1 MKICKKIKTAV
12 MALCLVIGMCA
23 VSTPQTVH
31 AEYGDNAYAF
41 MTQLQSNYPYRQ
53 VNSSNGMLSGAEEWL
68 KAQIVTMGYEYMVQP
83 FTKTSSDGVTPCYG
97 ENLIFSKQGTSDRVI
112 VIGAHYDCVEQ
123 TFGTDDNASGVG
135 VLLELASIYSTK
147 ESPYTIRFILF
158 SAEEPGCLGSQYYV
172 ENLSQEERDRIA
184 CMINIDTIAAGDNMY
199 LYGGTVD
206 GDGNIVQDWAVYQAQ
221 SAADLLGL
229 NMSFH
234 PDVNDSFPTP
244 TKATA
249 SDQMAFANAGIP
261 YIYCEASNWNGEP
274 YTNFYETSNSAVVG
288 GTVMHNAEY
297 DNLTF
302 IENTFGTR
310 AYDHLQAYTKLIDY
324 LLENMEEGEYTAGY
338 TFEDTNTKATTT
350 DSVYFREKPTQYSQ
364 AIELLDAGTEVTV
377 TGYHASWCR
386 VEVDGQEGYIKT
398 DYLTMDENAENGS
411 EEAVSEDSSEEASS
425 ENESEAASDVELET
439 GTEEEAPSEAVSE
452 NESEKATAKNESSK
466 NEISSADAN
475 SSENAAA
482 SNSGSSSQSVSGSQ
496 SDSTD
501 VVTKVMNQLKSDP
514 STLRIVLIAIIV
526 IIGIWLCVFIAL
538 RRKKNAQEEDVSDGS
553 IATVKKVE
561 QAEDSFE
568 EEVTK
573 EKAQKEAAMER
584 AVSKKPVREKKA
596 PSKEISDSDGF
607 ESSASKSN
615 DSDTGFANPN
625 KNKGEEKQ

>member
-1 MKICKKIKTAV
+1 MKICKRIKATV
-12 MALCLVIGMCA
+12 LALCLIIGMCVA
-23 VSTPQTVH
+23 SLPQTVH

-41 MTQLQSNYPYRQ
+41 MKQLQSNYPYRQ

-68 KAQIVTMGYEYMVQP
+68 KAQIITMGYEYMAQP
-83 FTKTSSDGVTPCYG
+83 FTMTSADGVTPCYG
-97 ENLIFSKQGTSDRVI
+97 ENLIFSKQGASDRVI
-112 VIGAHYDCVEQ
+112 VVGAHYDCVEQ

-172 ENLSQEERDRIA
+172 DNLSQEERDRIA

-206 GDGNIVQDWAVYQAQ
+206 DSGSIVQDWAVYQAQ

-229 NMSFH
+229 DMSFH

-249 SDQMAFANAGIP
+249 SDQMPFANVGIP

-274 YTNFYETSNSAVVG
+274 YTNFYQTSNSAVNG
-288 GTVMHNAEY
+288 GTIMHKAEY

-310 AYDHLQAYTKLIDY
+310 AYEHLQAYAKLLDY
-324 LLENMEEGEYTAGY
+324 LLENMKEGEYATGY

-350 DSVYFREKPTQYSQ
+350 SSVYLRERPTQYSPSVT
-364 AIELLDAGTEVTV
+364 LLDADTEVTV

-398 DYLTMDENAENGS
+398 DYLTMEDEIASKEDESSEEESENASEEASKEAESSMSEESSSEAAENES
-411 EEAVSEDSSEEASS
+411 EEAVSESESSESESFKNEASK
-425 ENESEAASDVELET
+425 NETVSEAAS
-439 GTEEEAPSEAVSE
+439 
-452 NESEKATAKNESSK
+452 SEKETDGALSQ
-466 NEISSADAN
+466 SA
-475 SSENAAA
+475 
-482 SNSGSSSQSVSGSQ
+482 SSQNASAPEADSQ
-496 SDSTD
+496 NTVEKIID
-501 VVTKVMNQLKSDP
+501 QLKNDP
-514 STLRIVLIAIIV
+514 YTLRIVLIAAII

-538 RRKKNAQEEDVSDGS
+538 RRKKNAQ
-553 IATVKKVE
+553 KN
-561 QAEDSFE
+561 EDSNGASNSSE
-568 EEVTK
+568 ETL
-573 EKAQKEAAMER
+573 
-584 AVSKKPVREKKA
+584 KKA
-596 PSKEISDSDGF
+596 KRADMSDS
-607 ESSASKSN
+607 K
-615 DSDTGFANPN
+615 DSDNGFADPD
-625 KNKGEEKQ
+625 KNKDEK

>member
-1 MKICKKIKTAV
+1 MKICKRIKATV
-12 MALCLVIGMCA
+12 LSLCLIIGMCA
-23 VSTPQTVH
+23 ASLPQTVR

-41 MTQLQSNYPYRQ
+41 MKQLQSNYPYRQ

-68 KAQIVTMGYEYMVQP
+68 KAQIATMGYEYMAQP
-83 FTKTSSDGVTPCYG
+83 FTMTSADGVTPCYG
-97 ENLIFSKQGTSDRVI
+97 ENLIFSKQGASDRVI
-112 VIGAHYDCVEQ
+112 VVGAHYDCVEQ

-172 ENLSQEERDRIA
+172 DNLSQEERDRIA

-206 GDGNIVQDWAVYQAQ
+206 DSGSIVQDWAVYQAQ

-229 NMSFH
+229 DMSFH

-249 SDQMAFANAGIP
+249 SDQMPFANVGIP

-274 YTNFYETSNSAVVG
+274 YTNFYQTSNSAVDG
-288 GTVMHNAEY
+288 GTIMHKAEY

-310 AYDHLQAYTKLIDY
+310 AYEHLQAYAKLLDY
-324 LLENMEEGEYTAGY
+324 LLENMKEGEYATGY

-350 DSVYFREKPTQYSQ
+350 SSVYLREKPTQYSPSVT
-364 AIELLDAGTEVTV
+364 LLDADTEVTV

-398 DYLTMDENAENGS
+398 DYLTMEDEIASKEDESSEEESENASEEASKEAESSMSEESSSEAAENES
-411 EEAVSEDSSEEASS
+411 EEAVSEGESVESESFKNEASK
-425 ENESEAASDVELET
+425 NETVSEAAS
-439 GTEEEAPSEAVSE
+439 
-452 NESEKATAKNESSK
+452 SEKETDGALSQ
-466 NEISSADAN
+466 SA
-475 SSENAAA
+475 
-482 SNSGSSSQSVSGSQ
+482 SSQNASAPEADRQNTVEKII
-496 SDSTD
+496 D
-501 VVTKVMNQLKSDP
+501 QLKNDP
-514 STLRIVLIAIIV
+514 YTLRIVLIAAII

-538 RRKKNAQEEDVSDGS
+538 RRKKNAQ
-553 IATVKKVE
+553 KN
-561 QAEDSFE
+561 EDSNGASNSSE
-568 EEVTK
+568 ETL
-573 EKAQKEAAMER
+573 
-584 AVSKKPVREKKA
+584 KKA
-596 PSKEISDSDGF
+596 KRADMSDS
-607 ESSASKSN
+607 K
-615 DSDTGFANPN
+615 DSDNGFADPD
-625 KNKGEEKQ
+625 KNKDEK

>member
-1 MKICKKIKTAV
+1 MKICKRIKATV
-12 MALCLVIGMCA
+12 LALCLVIGMCA
-23 VSTPQTVH
+23 VSFPQTVH

-41 MTQLQSNYPYRQ
+41 MKQLQSNYPYRQ

-68 KAQIVTMGYEYMVQP
+68 KAQIATMGYEYMAQP
-83 FTKTSSDGVTPCYG
+83 FTMTSADGVTPCYG
-97 ENLIFSKQGTSDRVI
+97 ENLIFSKQGASDRVI
-112 VIGAHYDCVEQ
+112 VVGAHYDCVEQ

-172 ENLSQEERDRIA
+172 DNLSQEERDRIA

-206 GDGNIVQDWAVYQAQ
+206 DSGSIVQDWAVYQAQ

-244 TKATA
+244 TKDTA
-249 SDQMAFANAGIP
+249 SDQMPFANAGIP

-274 YTNFYETSNSAVVG
+274 YTNFYQTSNSAVDG
-288 GTVMHNAEY
+288 GTIMHKAEY

-310 AYDHLQAYTKLIDY
+310 AYEHLQAYAKLLDY
-324 LLENMEEGEYTAGY
+324 LLENMKEGEYATGY

-350 DSVYFREKPTQYSQ
+350 SSVYLRERPTQYSPSVT
-364 AIELLDAGTEVTV
+364 LLDADTEVTV

-398 DYLTMDENAENGS
+398 DYLTMEDEIASKEDESSEEESENASEEASKEAESSMSDESSSEAAENES
-411 EEAVSEDSSEEASS
+411 EEAVSESESSESESFKNEASKNETVSEEASS
-425 ENESEAASDVELET
+425 EKET
-439 GTEEEAPSEAVSE
+439 DGALSQ
-452 NESEKATAKNESSK
+452 
-466 NEISSADAN
+466 SA
-475 SSENAAA
+475 
-482 SNSGSSSQSVSGSQ
+482 SSQNASAPEADSQ
-496 SDSTD
+496 NTVEKIID
-501 VVTKVMNQLKSDP
+501 QLKNDP
-514 STLRIVLIAIIV
+514 YTLRIVLIAAII

-538 RRKKNAQEEDVSDGS
+538 RRKKNAQ
-553 IATVKKVE
+553 KN
-561 QAEDSFE
+561 EDSNGASNSSE
-568 EEVTK
+568 ETL
-573 EKAQKEAAMER
+573 
-584 AVSKKPVREKKA
+584 KKA
-596 PSKEISDSDGF
+596 KRADMSDS
-607 ESSASKSN
+607 K
-615 DSDTGFANPN
+615 DSDNGFADPD
-625 KNKGEEKQ
+625 KNKDEK

>member
-1 MKICKKIKTAV
+1 MKICKRIKATV
-12 MALCLVIGMCA
+12 LALCLVIGMCA
-23 VSTPQTVH
+23 VSFPQTVH

-41 MTQLQSNYPYRQ
+41 MKQLQSNYPYRQ

-68 KAQIVTMGYEYMVQP
+68 KAQIATMGYEYMAQP
-83 FTKTSSDGVTPCYG
+83 FTMTSADGVTPCYG
-97 ENLIFSKQGTSDRVI
+97 ENLIFSKQGASDRVI
-112 VIGAHYDCVEQ
+112 VVGAHYDCVEQ

-172 ENLSQEERDRIA
+172 DNLSQEERDRIA

-206 GDGNIVQDWAVYQAQ
+206 DSGSIVQDWAVYQAQ

-229 NMSFH
+229 DMSFH

-249 SDQMAFANAGIP
+249 SDQMPFANVGIP

-274 YTNFYETSNSAVVG
+274 YTNFYQTSNSAVDG
-288 GTVMHNAEY
+288 GTIMHKAEY

-310 AYDHLQAYTKLIDY
+310 AYEHLQAYAKLLDY
-324 LLENMEEGEYTAGY
+324 LLENMKEGEYATGY

-350 DSVYFREKPTQYSQ
+350 SSVYLREKPTQYSPSVT
-364 AIELLDAGTEVTV
+364 LLDADTEVTV

-398 DYLTMDENAENGS
+398 DYLTMEDEIASKEDESSEEESENASEEASKEAESSMSEESSSEAAENES
-411 EEAVSEDSSEEASS
+411 EEAVSESESSESESFKNEASK
-425 ENESEAASDVELET
+425 NETVSEAAS
-439 GTEEEAPSEAVSE
+439 
-452 NESEKATAKNESSK
+452 SEKETDGAL
-466 NEISSADAN
+466 IQSA
-475 SSENAAA
+475 
-482 SNSGSSSQSVSGSQ
+482 SSQNASAPEADSQ
-496 SDSTD
+496 NTVEKIID
-501 VVTKVMNQLKSDP
+501 QLKNDP
-514 STLRIVLIAIIV
+514 YTLRIVLIAAII

-538 RRKKNAQEEDVSDGS
+538 RRKKNAQ
-553 IATVKKVE
+553 KN
-561 QAEDSFE
+561 EDSNGASNSSE
-568 EEVTK
+568 ETL
-573 EKAQKEAAMER
+573 
-584 AVSKKPVREKKA
+584 KKA
-596 PSKEISDSDGF
+596 KRADMSDS
-607 ESSASKSN
+607 K
-615 DSDTGFANPN
+615 DSDNGFADPD
-625 KNKGEEKQ
+625 KNKDEK

>member
-1 MKICKKIKTAV
+1 MKICKRIKATV
-12 MALCLVIGMCA
+12 LALCLVIGMCA
-23 VSTPQTVH
+23 VSFPQTVH

-41 MTQLQSNYPYRQ
+41 MKQLQSNYPYRQ

-68 KAQIVTMGYEYMVQP
+68 KAQIATMGYEYMAQP
-83 FTKTSSDGVTPCYG
+83 FTMTSADGVTPCYG
-97 ENLIFSKQGTSDRVI
+97 ENLIFSKQGASDRVI
-112 VIGAHYDCVEQ
+112 VVGAHYDCVEQ

-172 ENLSQEERDRIA
+172 DNLSQEERDRIA

-206 GDGNIVQDWAVYQAQ
+206 DSGSIVQDWAVYQAQ

-229 NMSFH
+229 DMSFH

-249 SDQMAFANAGIP
+249 SDQMPFANVGIP

-274 YTNFYETSNSAVVG
+274 YTNFYQTSNSAVDG
-288 GTVMHNAEY
+288 GTIMHKAEY

-310 AYDHLQAYTKLIDY
+310 AYEHLQAYAKLLDY
-324 LLENMEEGEYTAGY
+324 LLENMKEGEYATGY

-350 DSVYFREKPTQYSQ
+350 SSVYLRERSTQYSPSVT
-364 AIELLDAGTEVTV
+364 LLDADTEVTV

-398 DYLTMDENAENGS
+398 DYLTMEDEIASKEDESSEEESENDSEEASKEAESSMSEESSSEAAENES
-411 EEAVSEDSSEEASS
+411 EEAVSESESSESESFKNEASKNETVSEEASS
-425 ENESEAASDVELET
+425 EKET
-439 GTEEEAPSEAVSE
+439 DGALSQ
-452 NESEKATAKNESSK
+452 
-466 NEISSADAN
+466 SA
-475 SSENAAA
+475 
-482 SNSGSSSQSVSGSQ
+482 SSQNASAPEADSQ
-496 SDSTD
+496 NTVEKIID
-501 VVTKVMNQLKSDP
+501 QLKNDP
-514 STLRIVLIAIIV
+514 YTLRIVLIAAII

-538 RRKKNAQEEDVSDGS
+538 RRKKNAQ
-553 IATVKKVE
+553 KN
-561 QAEDSFE
+561 EDSNGASNSSE
-568 EEVTK
+568 ETL
-573 EKAQKEAAMER
+573 
-584 AVSKKPVREKKA
+584 KKA
-596 PSKEISDSDGF
+596 KRADMSDS
-607 ESSASKSN
+607 K
-615 DSDTGFANPN
+615 DSDNGFADPD
-625 KNKGEEKQ
+625 KNKDEK

>member
-1 MKICKKIKTAV
+1 MKICKRIKATV
-12 MALCLVIGMCA
+12 LSLCLIIGMCA
-23 VSTPQTVH
+23 ASLPQTVR

-41 MTQLQSNYPYRQ
+41 MKQLQSNYPYRQ

-68 KAQIVTMGYEYMVQP
+68 KAQIATMGYECMAQP
-83 FTKTSSDGVTPCYG
+83 FTMTSADGVTPCYG
-97 ENLIFSKQGTSDRVI
+97 ENLIFSKQGASDRVI
-112 VIGAHYDCVEQ
+112 VVGAHYDCVEQ

-172 ENLSQEERDRIA
+172 DNLSQEERDRIA

-206 GDGNIVQDWAVYQAQ
+206 DSGSIVQDWAVYQAQ

-229 NMSFH
+229 DMSFH

-249 SDQMAFANAGIP
+249 SDQMPFANVGIP

-274 YTNFYETSNSAVVG
+274 YTNFYQTSNSAVDG
-288 GTVMHNAEY
+288 GTIMHKAEY

-310 AYDHLQAYTKLIDY
+310 AYEHLQAYAKLLDY
-324 LLENMEEGEYTAGY
+324 LLENMKEGEYATGY

-350 DSVYFREKPTQYSQ
+350 SSVYLRERPTQYSPSVT
-364 AIELLDAGTEVTV
+364 LLDADTEVTV

-398 DYLTMDENAENGS
+398 DYLTMEDEIASKEDESSEEESENASEEASKEAESSMSEESSSEAAENES
-411 EEAVSEDSSEEASS
+411 EEAVSESESSESESFKNEASK
-425 ENESEAASDVELET
+425 NETVSEAAS
-439 GTEEEAPSEAVSE
+439 
-452 NESEKATAKNESSK
+452 SEKETDGALSQ
-466 NEISSADAN
+466 SA
-475 SSENAAA
+475 
-482 SNSGSSSQSVSGSQ
+482 SSQNASAPEADSQ
-496 SDSTD
+496 NTVEKIID
-501 VVTKVMNQLKSDP
+501 QLKNDP
-514 STLRIVLIAIIV
+514 YTLRIVLIAAII

-538 RRKKNAQEEDVSDGS
+538 RRKKNAQ
-553 IATVKKVE
+553 KN
-561 QAEDSFE
+561 EDSNGASNSSE
-568 EEVTK
+568 ETL
-573 EKAQKEAAMER
+573 
-584 AVSKKPVREKKA
+584 KKA
-596 PSKEISDSDGF
+596 KRADMSDS
-607 ESSASKSN
+607 K
-615 DSDTGFANPN
+615 DSDNGFADPD
-625 KNKGEEKQ
+625 KNKDEK